1 MKRPDWIVRK
11 VEALEDYRLRL
22 FFENGDCRIF
32 DMKPY
37 LDEFPWRPLRNR
49 ALFALVHVAGD
60 SVGWTE
66 DIDMAPELLFEASSP
81 EPCGAVL

>member
-37 LDEFPWRPLRNR
+37 LDEFPWRPLRNQ
-49 ALFALVHVAGD
+49 
-60 SVGWTE
+60 
-66 DIDMAPELLFEASSP
+66 
-81 EPCGAVL
+81 GAVCAGSRGGGFRRLDR

>member
-49 ALFALVHVAGD
+49 ALFALAHV
-60 SVGWTE
+60 
-66 DIDMAPELLFEASSP
+66 
-81 EPCGAVL
+81 